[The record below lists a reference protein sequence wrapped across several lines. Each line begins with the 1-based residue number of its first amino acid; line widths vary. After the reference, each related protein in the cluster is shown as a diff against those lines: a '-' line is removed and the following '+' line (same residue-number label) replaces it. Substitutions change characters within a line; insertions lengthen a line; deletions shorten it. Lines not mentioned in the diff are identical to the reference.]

1 MKTKIVGATKGY
13 GTRKRK
19 NKNIATRDSD
29 HKVNVPDDVDSLYRM
44 ESSYYSDELDSDN
57 GQDGDI
63 ESYARKH
70 VTFKKEEMHNFIK
83 QSVLLSEYYLKHV
96 SFGFTST
103 AEESY
108 L

>member
-13 GTRKRK
+13 GTRKRE

-29 HKVNVPDDVDSLYRM
+29 HKVNVPDAVDSLYRM
-44 ESSYYSDELDSDN
+44 ESSYYSDELDSDI
-57 GQDGDI
+57 GQDDDI
-63 ESYARKH
+63 ESHATKH
-70 VTFKKEEMHNFIK
+70 VTFKKEDMRNFIK
-83 QSVLLSEYYLKHV
+83 QSLLLSEYSIQV

-103 AEESY
+103 TEESY